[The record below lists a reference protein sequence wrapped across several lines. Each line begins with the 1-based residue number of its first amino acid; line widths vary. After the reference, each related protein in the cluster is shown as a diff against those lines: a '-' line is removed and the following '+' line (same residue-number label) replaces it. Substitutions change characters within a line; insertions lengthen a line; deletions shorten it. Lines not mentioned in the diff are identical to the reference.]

1 MKAPVE
7 IYGDLLSLVV
17 RNPSFEM
24 KEIVKD
30 DIIYRIFNYRIAS
43 YQDFMEPSA
52 LEARGIMFEVG
63 KSGEFIRIASRPFEK
78 FFNYMENPS
87 TIGLDL
93 SKVKEIWDKADGS
106 MLSTYIH
113 NKYNFSPDVMF
124 KTRKM
129 LDIPQITEAN
139 KYANANKDLRDFIIA
154 QTLLNRTV
162 ICEWTAPDNRIVL
175 EYKEPKLIILAVR
188 DNETGKYIDLN
199 DILPAQVNS
208 CLCKS
213 WHTYNIPIFLE
224 DKLPKLEGIEGIVAV
239 MESGQRVKF
248 KTEWYQLRHGTIDV
262 VLTPKRLFE
271 TLLDEKYDELVSINK
286 DIPYLLEKIEK
297 MYQIVVNNYNQMV
310 FEVENLYKIDKD
322 LDRKS
327 FAIKYSSHPFFGLI
341 MSLYLGKNVDYKKYM
356 MKRWYDE
363 FSKNFTEKEQMEV

>member
-93 SKVKEIWDKADGS
+93 TKVKEIWDKADGS
-106 MLSTYIH
+106 MLSTYTH
-113 NKYNFSPDVMF
+113 NKYNFSRDVMF

-129 LDIPQITEAN
+129 LDISQITEAN
-139 KYANANKDLRDFIIA
+139 KYANANKDLRDFIIE

-208 CLCKS
+208 YLCKS